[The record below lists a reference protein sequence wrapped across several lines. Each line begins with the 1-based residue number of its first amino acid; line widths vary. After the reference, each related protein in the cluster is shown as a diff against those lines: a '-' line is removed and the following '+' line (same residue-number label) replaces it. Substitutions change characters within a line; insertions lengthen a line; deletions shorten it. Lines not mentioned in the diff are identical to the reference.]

1 MHRLGAHYRVNGST
15 GKEQNIPVAQIFV
28 HPSYH
33 KPMRYSNDIAVL
45 KLARPAVLNKAVST
59 VCLPDDKFPLPY
71 DDLNKKCY
79 ITGWGT
85 LAAGGSQPNNL
96 MQASVPLV
104 SKSRCLKG
112 YPGMIHDSML
122 CAGFDKG
129 GVDACQ
135 GDSGGPLVC
144 EFNGRWYL
152 EGATSWGY
160 GCAAPNKYGVY
171 ALVRYN
177 KKWVRQIIGI

>member
-1 MHRLGAHYRVNGST
+1 MGAHYRVNGST
-15 GKEQNIPVAQIFV
+15 GNEQNIRVEKIFN
-28 HPSYH
+28 HPQYF
-33 KPMRYSNDIAVL
+33 KPLNLSNDIAVL
-45 KLARPAVLNKAVST
+45 KLARPALLNDAVST
-59 VCLPDDKFPLPY
+59 VCMPDDRFPLPY
-71 DDLNKKCY
+71 DDPNKKCY

-85 LAAGGSQPNNL
+85 LASGGSQPNVL

-112 YPGMIHDSML
+112 YPGQIHDSML
-122 CAGFDKG
+122 CAGLDEG

-144 EFNGRWYL
+144 EFNGHWYL
-152 EGATSWGY
+152 EGATSWGH
-160 GCAAPNKYGVY
+160 GCARPNKYGVY

-177 KKWVRQIIGI
+177 QKWVDSIVSGN

>member
-1 MHRLGAHYRVNGST
+1 
-15 GKEQNIPVAQIFV
+15 
-28 HPSYH
+28 
-33 KPMRYSNDIAVL
+33 MRYSNDIAVL

-135 GDSGGPLVC
+135 GDSGGPGYLKQ
-144 EFNGRWYL
+144 NGSYF
-152 EGATSWGY
+152 
-160 GCAAPNKYGVY
+160 P
-171 ALVRYN
+171 
-177 KKWVRQIIGI
+177 